1 MVLQTTPHHSAVP
14 YTCNDNVAGGDAEE
28 NAWRFGNACVVQL
41 TLICTEMWFGTLKIF
56 IRIFWSIDQVE
67 VSFIKMFSLRS
78 D

>member
-41 TLICTEMWFGTLKIF
+41 TLICTEMWFGTSKIF

>member
-28 NAWRFGNACVVQL
+28 NGWRFGNACGSTYIDLYGDVVWNL
-41 TLICTEMWFGTLKIF
+41 EKDFYSNFL
-56 IRIFWSIDQVE
+56 SIDQVE

-78 D
+78 G

>member
-41 TLICTEMWFGTLKIF
+41 TLICTEMWFGTLKDF
-56 IRIFWSIDQVE
+56 YSNFGRL
-67 VSFIKMFSLRS
+67 IKLKLVL
-78 D
+78 